1 MPLVTFTVTRNASY
15 SNYIDF
21 TSQTGSQ
28 PFTMGPDAGT
38 VQLDLPEG
46 TTYTLSGRSD
56 QSSTV
61 SWTQLGNQ
69 VVGLEDGGDSDYD
82 DLMVYVDIGEFNS
95 VSGNQVTYTASAV
108 SIFTFTAS
116 PSTIN
121 YGSGSTLSWTSGG
134 GTSASINN
142 GVGAVGLNSST
153 TVYPTVTT
161 TYTLTVSNDVGN
173 STTAQVTVNVSNP
186 PPTINSFSAS
196 PLAIRRG
203 NSSTFTWTSSNGNT
217 AVIYPESGDNAIGSV
232 NPNGTVTKTLT
243 ETTTYQLSVLGT
255 GGQAISGYV
264 TVTVY
269 QPGNLTLSLDANSI
283 VAGQSTTLRWSTTG
297 DVNVITWSSGGIT
310 NGNVSSNQTVSPTVT
325 TTYTATVSGNGASDT
340 ESVTL
345 TVIQRPVVTAF
356 NANPIA
362 IRRGLSTRLSW
373 AITNATSAS
382 INNGIGAVTVP
393 SGFVDVS
400 PTTTTQ
406 YVLSVFG
413 EGNTTA
419 SANTTV
425 TVYQPP
431 TINTF
436 TTSSASII
444 QGNSVTLAWTSSNAT
459 NASINQGIG
468 AVLPNTSRV
477 VSPTTTTTYRLTV
490 TGLGSDPNVSVYQ
503 DVTVIVYQPP
513 VLTLT
518 LDANPIT
525 AGNSTTLRWSTT
537 GDANNITW
545 SSGGITN
552 TNLSSY
558 ELVSPT
564 VTTTYTATIS
574 GLGGTDTKTVTLLV
588 YQIPTVSLTVPT
600 SLLYG
605 QQGTIT
611 YSSCYSNTSL
621 VLTPTYSYSN
631 ASGSST
637 VPGTAVYLTRPNSA
651 EIGVGTTCVNN
662 QTITTAIPYNTS
674 GPRSVSYALVAVGSG
689 GNKTVLGS
697 TTIIIDETP
706 DNINI
711 PEIDDV
717 VKSQDPVYT
726 PKATSTITLRV
737 VDIDIPVEIK
747 SNRAIKVEINDDNIW
762 KDVRLM

>member
-1 MPLVTFTVTRNASY
+1 MPLVTFTVTRDASY

-69 VVGLEDGGDSDYD
+69 TVGLEDGGDSDYD

-116 PSTIN
+116 PTSIN

-134 GTSASINN
+134 GTNASINN

-161 TYTLTVSNDVGN
+161 TYTLTISNGVGN
-173 STTAQVTVNVSNP
+173 FTTAQVTVTVSN
-186 PPTINSFSAS
+186 
-196 PLAIRRG
+196 
-203 NSSTFTWTSSNGNT
+203 
-217 AVIYPESGDNAIGSV
+217 
-232 NPNGTVTKTLT
+232 
-243 ETTTYQLSVLGT
+243 
-255 GGQAISGYV
+255 
-264 TVTVY
+264 

-283 VAGQSTTLRWSTTG
+283 VAGESTTLRWSTTG

-310 NGNVSSNQTVSPTVT
+310 NGNLTSNQTVSPTVT
-325 TTYTATVSGNGASDT
+325 TTYTATVSGLGASDT

-356 NANPIA
+356 SADPVA
-362 IRRGLSTRLSW
+362 IRRGVSSRLSW

-382 INNGIGAVTVP
+382 INNGVGAVTVP

-444 QGNSVTLAWTSSNAT
+444 QGNSVTLAWTTSNAT

-518 LDANPIT
+518 LDVNPIT

-552 TNLSSY
+552 GNLSSY
-558 ELVSPT
+558 ELVNPT
-564 VTTTYTATIS
+564 ISTTYTATIS
-574 GLGGTDTKTVTLLV
+574 GLGGSDTKTVTLLV

-605 QQGTIT
+605 EQGTIT

-631 ASGSST
+631 VSGGIST
-637 VPGTAVYLTRPNSA
+637 VPGTAISLTRPNSA

-662 QTITTAIPYNTS
+662 QTTPTVIPYNTS
-674 GPRSVSYALVAVGSG
+674 GPRSVSYALTAVGSG
-689 GNKTVLGS
+689 GNKTVLGL

-711 PEIDDV
+711 PEVDDA

-726 PKATSTITLRV
+726 PGATSTITLRV
-737 VDIDIPVEIK
+737 VDIDIPVEVK
-747 SNRAIKVEINDDNIW
+747 SDKPIKVEINDNNIFR
-762 KDVRLM
+762 DLRLM

>member
-1 MPLVTFTVTRNASY
+1 MPLVTFTVTRDASY

-28 PFTMGPDAGT
+28 SFTMGPDAGT

-69 VVGLEDGGDSDYD
+69 TVGLEDGGDGDYN
-82 DLMVYVDIGEFNS
+82 DLMVYVDVGEFNS
-95 VSGNQVTYTASAV
+95 ASGNQVNYTASAV

-116 PSTIN
+116 PTSIN

-134 GTSASINN
+134 GTNASINN

-161 TYTLTVSNDVGN
+161 TYTLTISNGVGN
-173 STTAQVTVNVSNP
+173 FTTAQVTVTVSN
-186 PPTINSFSAS
+186 
-196 PLAIRRG
+196 
-203 NSSTFTWTSSNGNT
+203 
-217 AVIYPESGDNAIGSV
+217 
-232 NPNGTVTKTLT
+232 
-243 ETTTYQLSVLGT
+243 
-255 GGQAISGYV
+255 
-264 TVTVY
+264 

-310 NGNVSSNQTVSPTVT
+310 NGNLTSNQTVSPTVT
-325 TTYTATVSGNGASDT
+325 TTYTATVSGLGASDT

-356 NANPIA
+356 SADPVV
-362 IRRGLSTRLSW
+362 IRRGVSSRLSW

-382 INNGIGAVTVP
+382 INNGVGAVTVP

-444 QGNSVTLAWTSSNAT
+444 QGNSVTLAWTTSNAT

-518 LDANPIT
+518 LDVNPIT

-552 TNLSSY
+552 GNLSSY

-574 GLGGTDTKTVTLLV
+574 GLGGSDTKTVTLLV

-605 QQGTIT
+605 EQGTIT

-631 ASGSST
+631 VSGGIST
-637 VPGTAVYLTRPNSA
+637 VPGTAISLTRPNSA
-651 EIGVGTTCVNN
+651 EIGVGTTCVND
-662 QTITTAIPYNTS
+662 QTTPTVIPYNTS
-674 GPRSVSYALVAVGSG
+674 GPRSVSYALTAVGSG
-689 GNKTVLGS
+689 GNKNVLGL

-711 PEIDDV
+711 PEVDDA

-726 PKATSTITLRV
+726 PRATSTITLRV

-747 SNRAIKVEINDDNIW
+747 SDKPIKVEINDSNVFR
-762 KDVRLM
+762 DVRLM